1 MSKLRPREAVIVE
14 MGFEP
19 RSVSV
24 QSLSSNSVSEGLIGI
39 PTTEHY
45 PASTGFMC
53 EPRGTKARARST
65 VARAQDGRQVEGAGQ
80 EPGSPGSSDTG
91 TPPSDSAGR
100 ALPSFGG
107 TRLPASPSRR
117 DPVIPRPPPGPLLR
131 LARWC
136 WHRKATFQSPP
147 TTPCQTWIL
156 GRAGEQGLLGD
167 AQGRSVRR
175 GLRLGRIVG
184 GTRANTPACRTW
196 EGPGRGQ
203 GRPPPLPRN

>member
-1 MSKLRPREAVIVE
+1 
-14 MGFEP
+14 MGW
-19 RSVSV
+19 
-24 QSLSSNSVSEGLIGI
+24 G
-39 PTTEHY
+39 
-45 PASTGFMC
+45 
-53 EPRGTKARARST
+53 T
-65 VARAQDGRQVEGAGQ
+65 VARVQDGRQVEGAGQ

-91 TPPSDSAGR
+91 TSPSDSAGR

-167 AQGRSVRR
+167 AQGRSVGR
-175 GLRLGRIVG
+175 GLRLGRTVG
-184 GTRANTPACRTW
+184 GTRVNTPACGMW

-203 GRPPPLPRN
+203 GRPPHSPGTRHLWAASPPPQKKPGWGDSTASRRGGS